1 MLTGP
6 ITAQP
11 AAVLHQATSMPMVPR
26 MGTPVVQMGYHQ
38 QSPFMGGRT
47 SVHSYPPATASTV
60 IHRRGPVR
68 RKLWVTET
76 ETEDDDMYEDLL
88 TRRLHN
94 RRVKRALE
102 SLGIK
107 PKRQRLRRDDD
118 Y

>member
-1 MLTGP
+1 
-6 ITAQP
+6 
-11 AAVLHQATSMPMVPR
+11 MPMVPR

-68 RKLWVTET
+68 RKLWVTDT

-107 PKRQRLRRDDD
+107 PKRRRRDDD